1 MLKYTAF
8 VGYGIVGKSCHKA
21 FEHNTEA
28 IIIDP
33 EYSELTIA
41 NIPDFDCDLAFVSVP
56 APTLDDESVDA
67 SIIYSIFQQF

>member
-33 EYSELTIA
+33 EYSDLTIA
-41 NIPDFDCDLAFVSVP
+41 DIPK
-56 APTLDDESVDA
+56 
-67 SIIYSIFQQF
+67 